1 MTALSAAALS
11 VMAQPIVEEESE
23 SVVVFG
29 KTSDADRAIFEKDRP
44 QGVHEI
50 PTPKFT
56 VKTSDNKFMLTI
68 GGAINVI
75 MGCDLGN
82 NLYKMDGAGINFIT
96 NEIPVPA
103 VKGRKADYYI
113 NALNSKIDLQI
124 VGFGGTA
131 NQITGYFRIGTDGIS
146 PQIKFKRAYLSWRNF
161 TGGLKKTLLED
172 ANACQPPT
180 IDPQGPSGCVS
191 TTVYE
196 VGYTSPSFSGFR
208 FAAALDMPTWYSS
221 NGVYRGKDY
230 PTFDG
235 TQVADY
241 GDAEQVVPDIPIWIQ
256 YEFSK
261 WNRIRVSGI
270 IRNFAYRD
278 LVKCRTRHTVGWG
291 VMLSGNIQPLT
302 PVILY
307 YQLAYGCGIGNYLQ
321 DIAGMPLSFIP
332 KSEVPGEM
340 KASPMAGFNIGA
352 TFNISPKW
360 QINIMGS
367 ESRIWDVSRY
377 CTASDATANY
387 KYALYGAANVF
398 YNISSYLQWGIEY
411 IYGRHQTWNKSGA
424 NDSRIQTQMQFTF

>member
-1 MTALSAAALS
+1 MAAMAAASLS
-11 VMAQPIVEEESE
+11 VVGQPMVEEESE
-23 SVVVFG
+23 SLVIFG
-29 KTSDADRAIFEKDRP
+29 KTTPAERTILEKDRET
-44 QGVHEI
+44 GVHEV
-50 PTPKFT
+50 PTPKFV
-56 VKTSDNKFMLTI
+56 VKTRNNKFMLTI
-68 GGAINVI
+68 GGVINVI

-82 NLYKMDGAGINFIT
+82 NLYKMDGAGINFTT

-113 NALNSKIDLQI
+113 NALNSKIDFQV
-124 VGFGGTA
+124 VGFGGSVNQVTA
-131 NQITGYFRIGTDGIS
+131 YLRLGTNGIS
-146 PQIKFKRAYLSWRNF
+146 SQVKFKRAYLSWRNF

-191 TTVYE
+191 TSVYE
-196 VGYTSPSFSGFR
+196 VGYQSPSLCGFK

-230 PTFDG
+230 PIFEG
-235 TQVADY
+235 KQVADY
-241 GDAEQVVPDIPIWIQ
+241 GDAEQVVPDIPMWAE
-256 YEFSK
+256 YSFSK

-278 LVKCRTRHTVGWG
+278 LVNCRTRHTVGWG
-291 VMLSGNIQPLT
+291 VMLSGNIQPAQ

-321 DIAGMPLSFIP
+321 DIAGMPLSF
-332 KSEVPGEM
+332 VPQDNSPGKM

-377 CTASDATANY
+377 CTASDATDNY
-387 KYALYGAANVF
+387 KYALYGAANLF
-398 YNISSYLQWGIEY
+398 YNISSYLQCGVEY
-411 IYGRHQTWNKSGA
+411 IYGRHQTWSDVGA
-424 NDSRIQTQMQFTF
+424 NDSRVQAQMQFTF

>member
-1 MTALSAAALS
+1 
-11 VMAQPIVEEESE
+11 
-23 SVVVFG
+23 
-29 KTSDADRAIFEKDRP
+29 
-44 QGVHEI
+44 
-50 PTPKFT
+50 
-56 VKTSDNKFMLTI
+56 MLTI

-113 NALNSKIDLQI
+113 NALNSKIDLQV

-131 NQITGYFRIGTDGIS
+131 NQITGYFRIGTNGIS

-196 VGYTSPSFSGFR
+196 VGYTSPSISGFR

-241 GDAEQVVPDIPIWIQ
+241 GDAEQVVPDIPIWAQ

-270 IRNFAYRD
+270 IRKLR
-278 LVKCRTRHTVGWG
+278 
-291 VMLSGNIQPLT
+291 
-302 PVILY
+302 
-307 YQLAYGCGIGNYLQ
+307 
-321 DIAGMPLSFIP
+321 
-332 KSEVPGEM
+332 
-340 KASPMAGFNIGA
+340 
-352 TFNISPKW
+352 ISRL
-360 QINIMGS
+360 G
-367 ESRIWDVSRY
+367 
-377 CTASDATANY
+377 
-387 KYALYGAANVF
+387 
-398 YNISSYLQWGIEY
+398 
-411 IYGRHQTWNKSGA
+411 
-424 NDSRIQTQMQFTF
+424 